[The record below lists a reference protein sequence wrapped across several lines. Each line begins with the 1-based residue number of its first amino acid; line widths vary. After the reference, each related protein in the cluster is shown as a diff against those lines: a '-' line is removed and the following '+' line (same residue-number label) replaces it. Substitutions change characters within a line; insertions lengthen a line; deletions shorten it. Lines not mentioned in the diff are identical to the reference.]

1 MICFFLP
8 ISLTI
13 LFCLLYLVAS
23 SSSCFFPLCQS
34 CSVTLFMLLRCP
46 NKSFVW
52 ADNFLLTTNRKKLKL
67 TDLGL
72 AREETI
78 TEMMTT
84 ETGTYRYGHRGY
96 KSLFSTLDSQY

>member
-1 MICFFLP
+1 
-8 ISLTI
+8 
-13 LFCLLYLVAS
+13 
-23 SSSCFFPLCQS
+23 
-34 CSVTLFMLLRCP
+34 MLLRCP

-84 ETGTYRYGHRGY
+84 ETGTYRYGHRVR
-96 KSLFSTLDSQY
+96 